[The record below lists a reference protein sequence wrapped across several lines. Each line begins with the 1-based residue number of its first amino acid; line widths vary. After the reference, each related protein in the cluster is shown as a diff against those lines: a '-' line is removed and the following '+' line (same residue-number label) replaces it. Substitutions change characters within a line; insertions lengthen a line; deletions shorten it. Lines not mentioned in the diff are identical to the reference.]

1 MKLLMDTCAFLWLA
15 DGSTELS
22 AVAAE
27 AFLDEDNDLY
37 LSTAS
42 TWEIAI
48 KYSLGKLQL
57 SKRPEIFVP
66 HYRLRSGIE
75 SLPVEEE
82 EALYVEKLPHLHGD
96 PFDRLLVAQA
106 VVHGMTIVTSDPKI
120 EQYAVRTLW

>member
-15 DGSTELS
+15 DGSPELS
-22 AVAAE
+22 ATAAE

-42 TWEIAI
+42 AWEIAI
-48 KYSLGKLQL
+48 KYSIRKLQL

-66 HYRLRSGIE
+66 HNRLRSGIE
-75 SLPVEEE
+75 SLPVDEEA
-82 EALYVEKLPHLHGD
+82 ALYVEKLPLLHGD

-120 EQYAVRTLW
+120 LQYAVRTLW